1 MAPEGVLNP
10 AGTDGPAHGAGTDEH
25 GSGLLVLTPLRV
37 EAAMAGS
44 AGARVVRTGAG
55 PERAAAAARRAAAER
70 AGAVAVLGVG
80 GALVPGLAA
89 GDLVVA
95 EAVDGPEGRFEPA
108 SPRLLVAALRRAGLT
123 ASAGVVHSAARVVT
137 GDGRGRAAAHGAV
150 VADTESYWLA
160 AASAGRPFAVVRS
173 VVDGPGRE
181 LRRPGV
187 VADGVRALASLRR
200 AMPVLGAW
208 AEACRPR
215 TVLLAGPR
223 SFCAGVDRAIEIVER
238 ALDRFGP
245 PVHVR
250 RQIVHNTHVVR
261 RLEAEG
267 AVFVHELDEVPD
279 ETTVVLSAHG
289 VSPAVKDE
297 AERRGLRVVDATCPL
312 VAKVHTEARR
322 FARQGRQVV
331 LIGHDG
337 HDEVEGT
344 LGEVPGTVL
353 VGSVEDVEAL
363 DVPGAAPIGLL
374 NQTTL
379 APSDVAEVADAVRRR
394 FADVVEPSVS
404 DICFATE
411 NRQQAVEA
419 VAGDVDLVLVVG
431 SANSSNSQRLVEV
444 AERAGTRAHLVE
456 DPDAIELDWLRRA
469 GSVGLTAG
477 ASAPERVVEE
487 VVEALCGLGPVDV
500 HERTVVDEHVRFQLP
515 LEVR

>member
-1 MAPEGVLNP
+1 MAPEGVLSP
-10 AGTDGPAHGAGTDEH
+10 TGTDGAPRAAGTDER
-25 GSGLLVLTPLRV
+25 GSGLLVLSPLRV

-55 PERAAAAARRAAAER
+55 PERAAAAARRASAEPAA
-70 AGAVAVLGVG
+70 AVAVLGVG

-95 EAVDGPEGRFEPA
+95 EAVDGPAGRIEPA
-108 SPRLLVAALRRAGLT
+108 SPRLLVAALRRAGLA

-137 GDGRGRAAAHGAV
+137 GDGRERAAATGAV

-160 AASAGRPFAVVRS
+160 PAFAGRPFAVVRS

-238 ALDRFGP
+238 ALERFGA
-245 PVHVR
+245 PVYVR

-279 ETTVVLSAHG
+279 GTTVVLSAHG
-289 VSPAVKDE
+289 VAPAVKDE
-297 AERRGLRVVDATCPL
+297 AGRRGLRVVDATCPL

-322 FARQGRQVV
+322 FSRQGRRVV

-353 VGSVEDVEAL
+353 VGSVGDVEAL
-363 DVPGAAPIGLL
+363 DVPGAVPIGLL

-394 FADVVEPSVS
+394 FADVAEPSVS

-419 VAGDVDLVLVVG
+419 VAGDADLVLVVG

-444 AERAGTRAHLVE
+444 AERAGARAHLVE
-456 DPDAIELDWLRRA
+456 DPDAIELDWLRGA
-469 GSVGLTAG
+469 GVVGLTAG
-477 ASAPERVVEE
+477 ASAPERLVEE